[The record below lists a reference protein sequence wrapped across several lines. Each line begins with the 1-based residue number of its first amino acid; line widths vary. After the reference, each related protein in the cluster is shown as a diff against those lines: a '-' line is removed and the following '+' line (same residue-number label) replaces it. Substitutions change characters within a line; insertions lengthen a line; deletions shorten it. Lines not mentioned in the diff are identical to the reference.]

1 MMMMIK
7 ETPFRP
13 LFGEYS
19 LRCQPL
25 LSTSAPTWHGIHLWI
40 KIENFLAIDLLD
52 DGDDVERSSPEGVE
66 EAPIG
71 GGAFLGK
78 VDQAEIYKRLSFFFL
93 GRFQITGKSK

>member
-1 MMMMIK
+1 MMMK

-25 LSTSAPTWHGIHLWI
+25 LSTSAPTWRGIHLWI

-78 VDQAEIYKRLSFFFL
+78 VDQAEIYKRLSFFSW
-93 GRFQITGKSK
+93 KVPNNW